1 MIKSCPGRVAVFRRY
16 LQALGLLPDLYG
28 VFLSQFL
35 LSALVVLHLIGQ
47 FRLMLCSDQ
56 VGSSSL
62 HRAQLPELE
71 LLGGLVVPQQ
81 HGTLQILLG
90 LLLVQVLEE
99 DETEVRGN
107 QEGQEENTDR
117 CTMMVAHTL
126 DHF

>member
-1 MIKSCPGRVAVFRRY
+1 MYCICPGRVAVFRRY

-47 FRLMLCSDQ
+47 FCLMLCSDQ

-107 QEGQEENTDR
+107 QEGQEENAD
-117 CTMMVAHTL
+117 AAQ
-126 DHF
+126 